1 MGNLWGMAVI
11 SGIRDAYV
19 CRHTFDEQNPKEQF
33 MILSGGQK
41 KEMNVCK
48 GVSHGNQVTDYM

>member
-1 MGNLWGMAVI
+1 MAVI